1 MGDVLLLHHPTQ
13 PLLDHV
19 STCRRKPS
27 RKRREGRG
35 NQKEGKEEN
44 HPGSLEVEDVGS
56 MLGES
61 IALESYQMM
70 SVRGLYRG
78 RGGEDKAAATWLDLS
93 VS

>member
-27 RKRREGRG
+27 RKRREGRA
-35 NQKEGKEEN
+35 NQTTE
-44 HPGSLEVEDVGS
+44 EVEDMGS